1 VKKILKKTAAL
12 AVLGMLCVYTVAGQN
27 AVDLDPAIQQAG
39 RDINLKLAMGP
50 RVALLNISSP
60 SNDLSAYI
68 LKEIAAFLV
77 GRRSS
82 TVIARQDID
91 RTLASA
97 GLRASGEVS
106 DAAARQAG
114 EALNAK
120 FVLTGSFEK
129 TGDTYR
135 FKTKLILVSNGSVSA
150 TTTANVKDGS
160 RLRQLLATVSP
171 PPTVTAPIP
180 APAPA
185 TPPPSTPA
193 PAPGNATAPSATAP
207 DTTAAITNEVLVLVN
222 AERKKAGLPALTTN
236 SQLSQAAMIRARE
249 LSKVF
254 SHSRPNGSSCFTV
267 FSETRV
273 QYSTAGENIA
283 QGQRNAA
290 AAMTSWMNSEGHRA
304 NILSRNFNAVGI
316 GYYNDNG
323 TLYWLQLFTGGR

>member
-12 AVLGMLCVYTVAGQN
+12 AVLGMLCVYPAAGQN
-27 AVDLDPAIQQAG
+27 ALDLDPAIQKAG
-39 RDINLKLAMGP
+39 RDISLKLAMAP

-68 LKEIAAFLV
+68 LKEIAVFLE
-77 GRRSS
+77 GKKSS

-91 RTLASA
+91 RVLASD
-97 GLRASGEVS
+97 GLSASGEVS

-114 EALNAK
+114 KALNAK

-135 FKTKLILVSNGSVSA
+135 FKTKLIGVSNGSVSV
-150 TTTANVKDGS
+150 TTTANVRDGS
-160 RLRQLLATVSP
+160 RLRQLLATLTP
-171 PPTVTAPIP
+171 PPVAASPT
-180 APAPA
+180 PAPA

-193 PAPGNATAPSATAP
+193 PVPGNATVPSATEP
-207 DTTAAITNEVLVLVN
+207 DTIAAITNEVLVLVN

-236 SQLSQAAMIRARE
+236 SQLSQAAMIRAKE
-249 LSKVF
+249 LPKLF
-254 SHSRPNGSSCFTV
+254 SHSRPNGSTCFTV
-267 FSETRV
+267 FSETGV

-304 NILSRNFNAVGI
+304 NILSRNFTAVGI
-316 GYYNDNG
+316 GYYNDKG
-323 TLYWLQLFTGGR
+323 TLYWLQLFTGR